1 MKGLKRSN
9 KGFTLVE
16 IMIVVVI
23 IGLLAAMA
31 IPAFQKVRRNSIKS
45 TMDND
50 ARQIAAGAQQ
60 YYLEHGT
67 TTVALVYNT
76 TDGTVT
82 GDLAEYV
89 KQVSKKYSSF
99 PTTLQ
104 VDSTFTIVHPVVGT
118 GEYNP
123 EGQLSTFTFNP

>member
-31 IPAFQKVRRNSIKS
+31 IPAFQKVRRNSIRS
-45 TMDND
+45 SMDND

-60 YYLEHGT
+60 YYMEHGT
-67 TTVALVYNT
+67 TSIGVAYT
-76 TDGTVT
+76 ATDGTI
-82 GDLAEYV
+82 GSDLAEYV
-89 KQVSKKYSSF
+89 KQASKKYTGF
-99 PTTLQ
+99 PTVLQ
-104 VDSTFTIVHPVVGT
+104 VDSTFTIVHPVGGT
-118 GEYNP
+118 RTYSP
-123 EGQLSTFTFNP
+123 EGQMITFTE